1 MKLRNYAPLLPQLN
15 EYNQAHGLWYEQ
27 LELIGMKFI
36 GGERQG
42 STNYHFHRHTF
53 WEFHLLL
60 EGSPQQYLIGGQP
73 VTLKKGGA
81 MLISSDTDHML
92 CKTEGSVP
100 DTKLGIQFY
109 LPVKQDWIAEDIL
122 LSVRQ
127 RLYLGWEASDGLQDI
142 AKYISCNIPLEQN
155 NAVELLGHAISIL
168 LCHLA
173 DGLRQELGVE
183 PISHGEVRTTL
194 SAKGAFCETVV
205 TYMKNHLEGIPS
217 IEELCSQFAVSPRQ
231 LNRNFN
237 AYYGKSCI
245 EVWNQLR
252 KNYASELLR
261 NTDLR
266 IDDIS
271 ERLGYTNVANFIR
284 FFKREEGMSP
294 AFFRKDHTADYKG
307 DTSDRF

>member
-1 MKLRNYAPLLPQLN
+1 MKY
-15 EYNQAHGLWYEQ
+15 
-27 LELIGMKFI
+27 I

-42 STNYHFHRHTF
+42 ATNYHFHRHTF

-73 VTLKKGGA
+73 VTLQKGGA
-81 MLISSDTDHML
+81 LLISTDADHML
-92 CKTEGSVP
+92 CKTEGAVP
-100 DTKLGIQFY
+100 DVKLGVQFD
-109 LPVKQDWIAEDIL
+109 LPPKQAWIADDVL
-122 LSVRQ
+122 QSVRQ
-127 RLYLGWEASDGLQDI
+127 RLYLCWDASDGLQDI
-142 AKYISCNIPLEQN
+142 ARYISCNIDLDQN
-155 NAVELLGHAISIL
+155 NTVDLLGHAVSIL
-168 LCHLA
+168 LYFFA
-173 DGLRQELGVE
+173 EGLSRALGVE
-183 PISHGEVRTTL
+183 QIAPEEIKTTL
-194 SAKGAFCETVV
+194 SAKGEFCETIV
-205 TYMKNHLEGIPS
+205 TYMKNHLDGIPS
-217 IEELCSQFAVSPRQ
+217 IEELCTQFAVSPRQ

-245 EVWNQLR
+245 EVWNRLR

-294 AFFRKDHTADYKG
+294 AFFRKDHTADFKG
-307 DTSDRF
+307 DENNRF